1 MPLKNLD
8 RISGRLGFRLAAW
21 YSGIII
27 ACMMI
32 LFFIAHL
39 FLSETLKKKDLEEI
53 RSELNEL
60 EYEYDKGG
68 IDGVGTFV
76 NMHLSNR
83 LKNLLFIRIA
93 DTNNRTLLIHYP
105 FDKNEYDIESL
116 DKTPPFDG
124 QWIIKP
130 NSRKGSRRLSLL
142 TSRKKEKIILQ
153 LGMTNHARRKTLHH
167 FENLFMAGVIPLMFI
182 AMIFGVFLST
192 RTLKPLRHIIVTVER
207 IDIGKMD
214 SRVPRTENGDEL
226 DELARLFNDMLERIA
241 RLIKGMKD
249 SLDNVAHDLRTPLT
263 RMRNI
268 SEQALLGL
276 PDHDPSRE
284 AHESVLEESD
294 RILNMLDALMDISEA
309 ETGVLALSK
318 KEISLKKLILPIYEM
333 YQMVAE
339 TRQIGIEL
347 YVSDDIRIY
356 ADPDRIGQALANLL
370 DNAVKFTEEGG
381 RVTLEAEQT
390 DHGVRI
396 IVRDTGPGILE
407 HDMERIW
414 ERLYRGDQSRSQ
426 KGLGL
431 GLSLV
436 KAIVTAHGG
445 TIEVDSRPGE
455 GSVFIVRLPAS
466 VFYLTP

>member
-1 MPLKNLD
+1 
-8 RISGRLGFRLAAW
+8 
-21 YSGIII
+21 
-27 ACMMI
+27 
-32 LFFIAHL
+32 
-39 FLSETLKKKDLEEI
+39 
-53 RSELNEL
+53 
-60 EYEYDKGG
+60 
-68 IDGVGTFV
+68 
-76 NMHLSNR
+76 
-83 LKNLLFIRIA
+83 
-93 DTNNRTLLIHYP
+93 
-105 FDKNEYDIESL
+105 
-116 DKTPPFDG
+116 
-124 QWIIKP
+124 
-130 NSRKGSRRLSLL
+130 
-142 TSRKKEKIILQ
+142 
-153 LGMTNHARRKTLHH
+153 
-167 FENLFMAGVIPLMFI
+167 
-182 AMIFGVFLST
+182 
-192 RTLKPLRHIIVTVER
+192 
-207 IDIGKMD
+207 
-214 SRVPRTENGDEL
+214 
-226 DELARLFNDMLERIA
+226 
-241 RLIKGMKD
+241 
-249 SLDNVAHDLRTPLT
+249 
-263 RMRNI
+263 
-268 SEQALLGL
+268 
-276 PDHDPSRE
+276 
-284 AHESVLEESD
+284 
-294 RILNMLDALMDISEA
+294 
-309 ETGVLALSK
+309 
-318 KEISLKKLILPIYEM
+318 M